1 MWTAKFTPSPRI
13 HFHTGRHGVGLVV
26 VVVGRLGGRR
36 GRRSDGVEP
45 LEGRARVPEPEL
57 DAGGLERRQRRARA
71 LRAPRVREQRAGAV
85 VRDGVLRRLE
95 LRLVFHRER
104 REARGER
111 AAVEQF
117 DEREAAAAPVRTT
130 VAAMAPWR
138 WVAAMAYSWGKGRAV
153 GSDHAHRLGR
163 WIGQERRRGNN
174 KTPGQYQPTRPS
186 LWA

>member
-1 MWTAKFTPSPRI
+1 
-13 HFHTGRHGVGLVV
+13 
-26 VVVGRLGGRR
+26 
-36 GRRSDGVEP
+36 
-45 LEGRARVPEPEL
+45 
-57 DAGGLERRQRRARA
+57 
-71 LRAPRVREQRAGAV
+71 

-95 LRLVFHRER
+95 LRLFFHRER

-130 VAAMAPWR
+130 VAAMASWH
-138 WVAAMAYSWGKGRAV
+138 WVAAMACMWGKGRAV

-163 WIGQERRRGNN
+163 WIGQERRRGNE

-186 LWA
+186 QRPRRASWARATARIAASRAPRVACPSLARAAATAVAAPACVFF